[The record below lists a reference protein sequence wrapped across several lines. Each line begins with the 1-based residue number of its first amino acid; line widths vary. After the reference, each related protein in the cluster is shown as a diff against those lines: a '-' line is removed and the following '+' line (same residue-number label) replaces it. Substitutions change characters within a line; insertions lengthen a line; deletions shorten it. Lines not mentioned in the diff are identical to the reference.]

1 MSDVTAQAFR
11 EAADATLKGMSA
23 ILTDAM
29 NDQIHGEERDGAWQV
44 WLQHEHTLQMLLLAA
59 AEQREQWDRERGER
73 EALQRH
79 FDIHVQQASEN
90 IDDFL
95 SKIEELT
102 AKNEALKAGIRGD
115 LGGGNSLPD
124 FWTAERQ
131 LPYVATALNKS
142 QAEIA
147 TLTAERDAMRRRA
160 EAAESDWQEVTAER
174 DKTVAVLTHERDEA
188 RTLARQAVNGWAC
201 YAKRNAEHDEIA
213 EIHAALDA
221 PSRPA

>member
-1 MSDVTAQAFR
+1 MSTSVTAQEFR
-11 EAADATLKGMSA
+11 AAAMQVHHRLCNPESVAT
-23 ILTDAM
+23 
-29 NDQIHGEERDGAWQV
+29 
-44 WLQHEHTLQMLLLAA
+44 LLLAA
-59 AEQREQWDRERGER
+59 AEQREQLDAAQSKLAEWHAKMLTEVPVTRTQQ
-73 EALQRH
+73 EAYE
-79 FDIHVQQASEN
+79 QQ
-90 IDDFL
+90 
-95 SKIEELT
+95 
-102 AKNEALKAGIRGD
+102 
-115 LGGGNSLPD
+115 
-124 FWTAERQ
+124 
-131 LPYVATALNKS
+131 
-142 QAEIA
+142 IA